1 MLADLKT
8 TMINSD
14 QTRQLYIIVY
24 NEAPLLL
31 TTGTGNSELLS
42 DSEEDLIIEEPN
54 TSVIRTILRYP
65 KVR

>member
-1 MLADLKT
+1 MLADIKT

-14 QTRQLYIIVY
+14 QTRRLHIIVY

-54 TSVIRTILRYP
+54 ASCDQNHP
-65 KVR
+65 KVS